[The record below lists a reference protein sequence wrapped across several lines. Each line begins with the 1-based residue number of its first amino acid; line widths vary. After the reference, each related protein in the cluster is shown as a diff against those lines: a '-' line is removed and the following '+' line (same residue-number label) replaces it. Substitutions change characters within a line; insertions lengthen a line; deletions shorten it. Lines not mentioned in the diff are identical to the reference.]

1 MTAATLLHLLA
12 MTEPAEPLPLCLA
25 AAVAHDPAARCPFV
39 VDGGV
44 VGSVARAHLG
54 ALRRWPEVFGLGA
67 EQVTLTA
74 PAPQRDAALAT
85 VHEQLRTDGLLL
97 GWRNETFP
105 LFDPTTLAPLALIER
120 AAARFW
126 GCLTLGAHATG
137 FVAGGDG
144 RPAAL
149 WIARRADD
157 KATDPGLFD
166 NLIGGGVPAGQSAHE
181 ALLREGFEEAGL
193 DRARVATAQPGPVL
207 QMDRDVREGRQL
219 EWLYSFDLELP
230 AGLTPINQDGE
241 VAGFTLL
248 PVADALRLASGRAMT
263 VDAALVTIDFLHRH
277 RFIPGSDIAEAL
289 RMRRRVQPG

>member
-1 MTAATLLHLLA
+1 MKS
-12 MTEPAEPLPLCLA
+12 PADPLPRCLA

-39 VDGGV
+39 VDARV

-54 ALRRWPEVFGLGA
+54 ALRRWPEVI
-67 EQVTLTA
+67 EVDTDRVTLA
-74 PAPQRDAALAT
+74 VPAPQRDAALAA
-85 VHEQLRTDGLLL
+85 VHAQLHADGLLL

-105 LFDPTTLAPLALIER
+105 LFDPATLAPLALIER

-137 FVAGGDG
+137 YVAGADG

-157 KATDPGLFD
+157 KATDPGLYD

-193 DRARVATAQPGPVL
+193 DRALTATARPGPVL
-207 QMDRDVREGRQL
+207 QMDRDVREGRQH
-219 EWLYSFDLELP
+219 ERLYSFDLQLP
-230 AGLTPINQDGE
+230 AGLAPVNQDGE

-248 PVADALRLASGRAMT
+248 PVAEALQLASGSAMT
-263 VDAALVTIDFLHRH
+263 VDAALVTVDFLHRH
-277 RFIPGSDIAEAL
+277 GFITRSDIGDAL
-289 RMRRRVQPG
+289 RMRRIIQSG

>member
-1 MTAATLLHLLA
+1 MSDTT
-12 MTEPAEPLPLCLA
+12 EPLPLCLA
-25 AAVAHDPAARCPFV
+25 AAVAHDPAARCAFV
-39 VDGGV
+39 VDGRV

-54 ALRRWPEVFGLGA
+54 ALRRWPEVFDQGA
-67 EQVTLTA
+67 EQVSLAA
-74 PAPQRDAALAT
+74 PASRRNAALAV
-85 VHEQLRTDGLLL
+85 VHEQLRADGLLL

-105 LFDPTTLAPLALIER
+105 LFDPATLAPLALIER

-137 FVAGGDG
+137 FVAGADG

-157 KATDPGLFD
+157 KATDPGLYD
-166 NLIGGGVPAGQSAHE
+166 NLIGGGVPAGQSAYE

-193 DRARVATAQPGPVL
+193 DRALTATAQPGPVL
-207 QMDRDVREGRQL
+207 LMDRDVREGRQQERL
-219 EWLYSFDLELP
+219 HSFDLELP
-230 AGLTPINQDGE
+230 TGLTPVNQDGE

-248 PVADALRLASGRAMT
+248 PLAEALQLASGRAMT

-277 RFIPGSDIAEAL
+277 GFITRSDVGEAL
-289 RMRRRVQPG
+289 RMRRIIQSD